1 MQPNQNNNIP
11 TQPPIPPQTPLPPP
25 QPTQPPQ
32 TPQIDV
38 IPEMYTPGSA
48 TATTEVPAAAV
59 ATQPAPVALPIQP
72 IQPVPIAEPA
82 GVSNQPVQVMSNVD
96 PIDVSDQPDI
106 QSAPTDEL
114 IDDSNQPIQSV
125 AEDEPVY
132 WSAKEYIHQEKNGLW
147 FVIFGLVVVSFIA
160 LDIFVIQSF
169 FLSFSILIVVMAAA
183 VIIYSRRPPRTIDY
197 TLSGDQG
204 LYVGDRLYH
213 FSEFKAFGLIKDQG
227 EHSIMMIP
235 VKRFSPGLTVYFP
248 EEAGEKIVDIFGAR
262 LPMQD
267 LKLDV
272 IDVVVRK
279 LRL

>member
-11 TQPPIPPQTPLPPP
+11 TQPPIPPQTPLPLP
-25 QPTQPPQ
+25 QPPQ
-32 TPQIDV
+32 TPQPEV
-38 IPEMYTPGSA
+38 ISGMYTPGS
-48 TATTEVPAAAV
+48 TTVNYDMPAV
-59 ATQPAPVALPIQP
+59 ANTTQPTPAIIPVQP
-72 IQPVPIAEPA
+72 IQPVPIVEPI
-82 GVSNQPVQVMSNVD
+82 N
-96 PIDVSDQPDI
+96 VSDQPDI
-106 QSAPTDEL
+106 QPFPDDEL
-114 IDDSNQPIQSV
+114 IDDSDQPIQSL

-147 FVIFGLVVVSFIA
+147 FVVFGLVIVAFIA

-169 FLSFSILIVVMAAA
+169 FYSFSILIVVMAVA

-213 FSEFKAFGLIKDQG
+213 FSEFKAFGLVRDQG

-267 LKLDV
+267 LKLDA
-272 IDVVVRK
+272 IDVIVRK

>member
-11 TQPPIPPQTPLPPP
+11 TQPPIPPQTSLPLP
-25 QPTQPPQ
+25 QPPQ
-32 TPQIDV
+32 TPQPEV
-38 IPEMYTPGSA
+38 ISEMYTPGS
-48 TATTEVPAAAV
+48 TTINSDMPAV
-59 ATQPAPVALPIQP
+59 ANTTQPTPAIIPVQP
-72 IQPVPIAEPA
+72 IQPVP
-82 GVSNQPVQVMSNVD
+82 D
-96 PIDVSDQPDI
+96 
-106 QSAPTDEL
+106 DEL
-114 IDDSNQPIQSV
+114 IDDSDQPIQSL

-147 FVIFGLVVVSFIA
+147 FVVFGLVIVAFIA

-169 FLSFSILIVVMAAA
+169 FYSFSILIVVMAIA

-213 FSEFKAFGLIKDQG
+213 FSEFKAFGLVRDQG

-267 LKLDV
+267 LKLDI
-272 IDVVVRK
+272 IDVIVRK

>member
-1 MQPNQNNNIP
+1 MQPDQNKI
-11 TQPPIPPQTPLPPP
+11 IPPQIP
-25 QPTQPPQ
+25 QP
-32 TPQIDV
+32 DV
-38 IPEMYTPGSA
+38 VPTEMYTPGS
-48 TATTEVPAAAV
+48 TVVIPEVPVV
-59 ATQPAPVALPIQP
+59 ATITRPEPIAIPSQPVQPIYSADPNNAPNQPVEVVANNDPVDVSDQSD
-72 IQPVPIAEPA
+72 IQPVP
-82 GVSNQPVQVMSNVD
+82 D
-96 PIDVSDQPDI
+96 
-106 QSAPTDEL
+106 DEL
-114 IDDSNQPIQSV
+114 IDDSDQLIQSV

-132 WSAKEYIHQEKNGLW
+132 WSAKEYIHQEKNGFW
-147 FVIFGLVVVSFIA
+147 FVIFGLVIVAFIA

-169 FLSFSILIVVMAAA
+169 FYSFSILIVVMAIA
-183 VIIYSRRPPRTIDY
+183 VIVYSRRPPRTIDY

-213 FSEFKAFGLIKDQG
+213 FSEFKAFGLIRDQG

-267 LKLDV
+267 LKLDA
-272 IDVVVRK
+272 IDVIVRK